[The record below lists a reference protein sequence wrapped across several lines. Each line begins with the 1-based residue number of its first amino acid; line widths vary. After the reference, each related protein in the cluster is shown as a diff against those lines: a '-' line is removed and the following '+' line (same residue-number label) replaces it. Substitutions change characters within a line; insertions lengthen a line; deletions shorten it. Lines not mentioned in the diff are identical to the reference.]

1 MKLSPI
7 AKPQEHCC
15 EVLALSN
22 WVRSHDP
29 QKDAQSLVD
38 GWVTNAFKQEV
49 TMVVIKPNFQTDNI
63 NPQKAQT

>member
-7 AKPQEHCC
+7 AKPQERCC
-15 EVLALSN
+15 EDLTLSN

-38 GWVTNAFKQEV
+38 GVTSTLKHEV
-49 TMVVIKPNFQTDNI
+49 AMVVIKPNFQTDNI
-63 NPQKAQT
+63 KPQNAQT